1 MQRLRSI
8 VSLIDCLSGY
18 LGRLAAIFAPVMVG
32 VTCYV
37 VFTRYVLNS
46 GSVAVQELVIYAN
59 AIIFTVGAGYTLKQG
74 GHVRV
79 DIFYSGAR
87 PRTKALVD
95 LFGTLFLLIPT
106 CVFIL
111 WICWRYVGS
120 AWAIREASPDTGGLP
135 YIYLLKTMMLVLAG
149 TLLLQGLAEVLR
161 NVLRLLPG
169 GAATQEEAQH

>member
-18 LGRLAAIFAPVMVG
+18 LGRIAAIFAPVMVG

-46 GSVAVQELVIYAN
+46 GSVAVQELATYAN
-59 AIIFTVGAGYTLKQG
+59 AIIFTVGAGYTLQQG

-87 PRTKALVD
+87 PRAKALVD
-95 LFGTLFLLIPT
+95 LLGTLFLLLPT

-111 WICWRYVGS
+111 WICWRYVAS
-120 AWAIREASPDTGGLP
+120 AWAIHEASPDTGGLP
-135 YIYLLKTMMLVLAG
+135 YIYLLKTLMLVLAG

-169 GAATQEEAQH
+169 GTSAQDEVPH

>member
-18 LGRLAAIFAPVMVG
+18 LGRIAAIFAPVMVG

-46 GSVAVQELVIYAN
+46 GSVAVQELVTYAN
-59 AIIFTVGAGYTLKQG
+59 AILFTVGAGYTLKHG

-79 DIFYSGAR
+79 DIFHSGAR

-95 LFGTLFLLIPT
+95 LFGTLFLLLPT

-111 WICWRYVGS
+111 WVCWKYVAS
-120 AWAIREASPDTGGLP
+120 SWAIHEASPDTGGLP
-135 YIYLLKTMMLVLAG
+135 YIYLLKTLMLVLAG
-149 TLLLQGLAEVLR
+149 TLLLQGLAEALR
-161 NVLRLLPG
+161 NLLRLTSG
-169 GAATQEEAQH
+169 QQETRP